1 MNIQQIIKAILSWIY
16 INIWDE
22 EVLGLHF
29 ELIALAVV
37 KPFVCAYVCGMYA
50 ASYKNKIVELITP
63 TIPEF
68 TTSV

>member
-1 MNIQQIIKAILSWIY
+1 M
-16 INIWDE
+16 
-22 EVLGLHF
+22 LGLHF
-29 ELIALAVV
+29 ELMALAVV
-37 KPFVCAYVCGMYA
+37 KPFVCAYVCGEYA